1 MQAVLADFNKKSIM
15 EAPALKINSA
25 IHAIEESC
33 RIVVGALLEVQKYI
47 QIGISTI
54 ELDKIAEDYI
64 RSQNGE
70 PAFKGY
76 IVDGKAFP
84 SSLCI
89 SIDDEVVHGLPS
101 TRTLKEG
108 QIISIDCGVKK
119 NGYYGDS
126 AATFPVG
133 IIADEKQM
141 LLKVTYESLM
151 LGVSQAV
158 TNNKVYDISRAVQSH
173 VEKNGFSVVRELVG
187 HGVGKNLHE
196 EPAIPNFVPPLL
208 HRSRFPNDKLKRGQA
223 LAIEPMVNFGT
234 FQVKTASDG
243 WTVLTSDGRPSSHF
257 EHTVIV
263 EEKQPIILTLLS

>member
-1 MQAVLADFNKKSIM
+1 M
-15 EAPALKINSA
+15 EAPAIKISNA

-33 RIVVGALLEVQKYI
+33 RIVAGALIEVRKNI
-47 QIGISTI
+47 QVGISTL

-64 RSQNGE
+64 LTQGGT

-76 IVDGKAFP
+76 VVDGKPFP

-101 TRTLKEG
+101 NRKLKEG
-108 QIISIDCGVKK
+108 QIVSIDCGVKK

-126 AATFPVG
+126 AFTFPVG
-133 IIADEKQM
+133 QVSEEKQRLM
-141 LLKVTYESLM
+141 DITYESLM

-158 TNNKVYDISRAVQSH
+158 VGKKVYDISRSVQSH

-187 HGVGKNLHE
+187 HGVGRQLHE
-196 EPAIPNFVPPLL
+196 EPPIPNFVPPLL

-223 LAIEPMVNFGT
+223 LAIEPMVNAGVFS
-234 FQVKTASDG
+234 VKVAHDG
-243 WTVLTSDGRPSSHF
+243 WTVLTADSRPSAHF

-263 EEKQPIILTLLS
+263 EDNQPIILTMIS